1 MFFKDGL
8 VCDRKRIQG
17 KDHLVPLEPQPSA
30 SCVRHV
36 TRYDYKLKRC
46 DTYSKRITVV
56 VGSPIYL
63 CEYLGT
69 MPVDC
74 VSHGNCKQ
82 EGTQYVRTRPAVTQA
97 IRQQCR
103 ESKHN
108 PKKIFD
114 TMTSTA
120 AEESECPRNLKQV
133 QNASV
138 EVNEQLRDK
147 NLRGTNNL
155 ADEMLTL
162 CSMVKDNDFVRTV
175 TFNSEHAPCAILY
188 TKEQLADVKRFCGAD
203 APDNVRRVLC
213 VDRTFNVSSLF
224 LTLTVFKNMSV
235 VHSSTRQPPIFLGP
249 MFLHGDGAFV
259 SYLTFFMSMRGALDS
274 DVHATEHR
282 YAS

>member
-1 MFFKDGL
+1 
-8 VCDRKRIQG
+8 
-17 KDHLVPLEPQPSA
+17 
-30 SCVRHV
+30 
-36 TRYDYKLKRC
+36 
-46 DTYSKRITVV
+46 
-56 VGSPIYL
+56 
-63 CEYLGT
+63 
-69 MPVDC
+69 
-74 VSHGNCKQ
+74 
-82 EGTQYVRTRPAVTQA
+82 
-97 IRQQCR
+97 
-103 ESKHN
+103 
-108 PKKIFD
+108 
-114 TMTSTA
+114 MTSTA

-203 APDNVRRVLC
+203 APDNVISVLC

-274 DVHATEHR
+274 DVHATELKMLDGIITGSDEEAALVKALRVAFPSSQHLFCVLHCR
-282 YAS
+282 DNVRDHLNKMGVTQNV